1 MDKMNATDLMFIN
14 TLSGNILGSTFQAL
28 SDINCSSH
36 SNHVKDEMLHNL
48 LEYFIHLSQNC
59 YNIAKKSGLEYKN
72 YDNEMRSLKSA
83 MQRKRS
89 RTMKLLKGGTVS
101 TIVKH
106 VKGKAITLFD
116 PSFAKKELGADAGLI
131 AERAIAEAEKGHVG
145 KAVRLYSSLVEFQ
158 GLLAREKKEGPIGL
172 IRPVILSGLAGGL
185 STIPAIII
193 YINCKVIVP
202 LGIAAATGQIA
213 ANAAANAASGG
224 LSMAT
229 GGRFGGRIVNQTTA
243 VEAAAYAT
251 GSLNSIGL
259 SLIST
264 IFAASLMFCV
274 AVVCMMVS
282 SMLITY
288 INMNS
293 APTRLKLNNN
303 LRTRRREIANRA
315 ATFMNEDD
323 VQRKTNLA
331 LFGLPET
338 ASNDDIRREHR
349 KKARELHPDK
359 RRGEANQD
367 KVRKNFN
374 NMQAAYGRL
383 NPAGAPGPATPPA
396 SPVAAPAAG
405 PDAGVGVGSP

>member
-28 SDINCSSH
+28 SDIDCSSH
-36 SNHVKDEMLHNL
+36 SNHVKDKMLRNL

-83 MQRKRS
+83 MHSKRS

-106 VKGKAITLFD
+106 VKGKDIILFE
-116 PSFAKKELGADAGLI
+116 PSSAKKELGADAGLI
-131 AERAIAEAEKGHVG
+131 AERAIVEAERGHIG

-172 IRPVILSGLAGGL
+172 IRPAMLAGLAGGL

-193 YINCKVIVP
+193 YINYKVIIP
-202 LGIAAATGQIA
+202 AGIAAVGAQLT

-224 LSMAT
+224 IKYLS
-229 GGRFGGRIVNQTTA
+229 GGRYGGPIANQTTA

-259 SLIST
+259 SLISPV
-264 IFAASLMFCV
+264 FAAALMFCA

-288 INMNS
+288 INMNN

-323 VQRKTNLA
+323 EQRKTNLA
-331 LFGLPET
+331 VFGLPET
-338 ASNDDIRREHR
+338 ASNDNIRREHR

-383 NPAGAPGPATPPA
+383 NPAGAPGPATPPG
-396 SPVAAPAAG
+396 SPVAAAPAAG
-405 PDAGVGVGSP
+405 VGFGSP